1 MEALKKKEQDMVSLQ
16 KKNARL
22 IKESTEEGKARV
34 KAEMDVKV
42 LQEQVRAIKKNND
55 TLAKKSK
62 DEAASKVKY
71 MEDCQQ
77 LEDKMKTMESR
88 FVTQIWYLFIF
99 NFIFWIRSK

>member
-1 MEALKKKEQDMVSLQ
+1 
-16 KKNARL
+16 
-22 IKESTEEGKARV
+22 
-34 KAEMDVKV
+34 MDVKV

-88 FVTQIWYLFIF
+88 LVNKRWD
-99 NFIFWIRSK
+99 N

>member
-88 FVTQIWYLFIF
+88 YFLPIQYFLEVKWLV
-99 NFIFWIRSK
+99 KK